1 MFVQRRS
8 ALAVSEKMLGGSNE
22 GEGQAKAKEVCP
34 FLGVA
39 RRSRPLPL
47 GGRGGGGGV
56 GCTWGGGVSY
66 TWGGEGSATPD
77 SPWYIYIYIYIYILF
92 IAHSLRHTAS
102 ELIMSVGLFQLG
114 VIICVNLG

>member
-39 RRSRPLPL
+39 RRSRHLPL
-47 GGRGGGGGV
+47 GGRGRGRLHL
-56 GCTWGGGVSY
+56 
-66 TWGGEGSATPD
+66 GGEGSATP
-77 SPWYIYIYIYIYILF
+77 
-92 IAHSLRHTAS
+92 RGGG
-102 ELIMSVGLFQLG
+102 VGYT
-114 VIICVNLG
+114 

>member
-39 RRSRPLPL
+39 RCSQPLPL
-47 GGRGGGGGV
+47 GGEGEGGV
-56 GCTWGGGVSY
+56 GCTGGGGVSY
-66 TWGGEGSATPD
+66 TWGGGG
-77 SPWYIYIYIYIYILF
+77 
-92 IAHSLRHTAS
+92 
-102 ELIMSVGLFQLG
+102 VGYT
-114 VIICVNLG
+114 